1 MPHRRQVVCV
11 FECRFPNDEVPFVCE
26 GARGVRRCLWA
37 RRSRCFSHGGRRGD
51 PCVARE
57 TAGGARKRAPRVLRQ
72 CKRSVYFELAFA
84 KACTVRNAA
93 WRVLSVGPE
102 GYWTL
107 LCTMIDEGAPAFGRA
122 TGCLKVGDASRLEAG
137 HGPTRRLTVKN
148 SCGRVPRPRRDDQ
161 GPFFVPLCRF
171 APPARDHP
179 GSMPMPRHGSIRYE
193 RHAIAAAQKDS
204 DPNLHAKATA
214 SPRRTAGRR
223 RSSSRCPR

>member
-137 HGPTRRLTVKN
+137 HGPTRRLTGKTAAGE
-148 SCGRVPRPRRDDQ
+148 SPGLAETTRGHPRGRFAVLHRPRGVTRPKCHAMATTAACYGRTTPSPRPTR
-161 GPFFVPLCRF
+161 
-171 APPARDHP
+171 
-179 GSMPMPRHGSIRYE
+179 I
-193 RHAIAAAQKDS
+193 
-204 DPNLHAKATA
+204 
-214 SPRRTAGRR
+214 
-223 RSSSRCPR
+223 

>member
-122 TGCLKVGDASRLEAG
+122 TGCLKVGDASRLELDMGRRVVLRPCTAAG
-137 HGPTRRLTVKN
+137 ESPGLAETTRGPLRGRFAVLHRALWVTSLKRHAVAATAARHGRTTPSPRPTR
-148 SCGRVPRPRRDDQ
+148 
-161 GPFFVPLCRF
+161 
-171 APPARDHP
+171 
-179 GSMPMPRHGSIRYE
+179 I
-193 RHAIAAAQKDS
+193 
-204 DPNLHAKATA
+204 
-214 SPRRTAGRR
+214 
-223 RSSSRCPR
+223 